1 MQHQYLFSWYAYED
15 TFVPTPRNRIEKWFC
30 RIFNLI
36 PNNTVKEKSW
46 NYHEVVLNLTDEELK
61 DFQNITKDGKVRGF
75 FVLPFIALGAKHIK
89 DFCLVRVGLVSELE
103 SVGLEKKWYEM
114 YKGTKL
120 TTSSSSEGKYT
131 KKG

>member
-1 MQHQYLFSWYAYED
+1 MQHQYLFSWYTYED
-15 TFVPTPRNRIEKWFC
+15 TFVPTPRNRFEKLLC
-30 RIFNLI
+30 RIFNLM
-36 PNNTVKEKSW
+36 PKNTVKEKSW

-75 FVLPFIALGAKHIK
+75 FVLPFITLGAKHIK
-89 DFCLVRVGLVSELE
+89 DFCLVRVGLVSDFE

-114 YKGTKL
+114 YKGSKL
-120 TTSSSSEGKYT
+120 TPSSSSEGKYT